1 MHKLKI
7 NNKNVKDNQINGVII
22 KSLAIGGIC
31 VLVVFAAS
39 YYCMKRIVNALKNE
53 ELQISDLANGN

>member
-22 KSLAIGGIC
+22 KSLAIAGIC